1 MSKTA
6 AYIGLG
12 LIALFLVLICVS
24 LAHASYAD
32 TTSRHKNSIGAV
44 IYQDNPNFY
53 LAGNVISGA
62 VIESGDKKYLNIR
75 VQPSHTFTLFTE
87 DVLFCDAQNV
97 LDKFVG
103 KENPVVLIYERI
115 AHESVQ
121 SIGCHNLLGVSEVK
135 SENEVK

>member
-1 MSKTA
+1 MNMSKTA
-6 AYIGLG
+6 AYVGLG

-24 LAHASYAD
+24 LAHAD
-32 TTSRHKNSIGAV
+32 TTSKHKNVTGAV
-44 IYQDNPNFY
+44 ISYSNPNIY
-53 LAGNVISGA
+53 LQGRVISGA
-62 VIESGDKKYLNIR
+62 LIESGDKKYLNIR
-75 VQPSHTFTLFTE
+75 FQPSHTFELYTE

-103 KENPVVLIYERI
+103 KENPVVLIYERV